1 MALAFIRSGGAQVQ
15 QDSFLDSEQAAGVQ
29 QHVGETKPIPSH
41 QKQDGACAR
50 LAASVSVLPVLLP
63 IP

>member
-1 MALAFIRSGGAQVQ
+1 MQ

-41 QKQDGACAR
+41 QKQDGACAC